1 MLKKLK
7 IRGQSRSGSEGSLYL
22 YGDNI
27 LPDEVVLREE
37 EEEKEKADEAGTVS
51 NEVRG
56 NYFL

>member
-1 MLKKLK
+1 M
-7 IRGQSRSGSEGSLYL
+7 RDLYT
-22 YGDNI
+22 YGDKI